1 MTPTNISR
9 AISED
14 AAAIARVQVHSWQA
28 AYEGILPA
36 DYLAALT
43 AEKREVM
50 WREFISRGAPE
61 LLVARDGESI
71 VGFIAFGLCRDE
83 NASADRAEVWAI
95 YVAPSHWSQG
105 VGSQLCGHARA
116 RLAEQGYQS
125 VSLWVLTD
133 NTRAIQFYVGVGFA
147 AEEKS
152 VKEAVV
158 GGKALTE
165 IRYVAQLS
173 D

>member
-14 AAAIARVQVHSWQA
+14 AAAIARVQVRSWQA
-28 AYEGILPA
+28 AYEGIVPA

-43 AEKREVM
+43 SEKREAV
-50 WREFISRGAPE
+50 WREFIPRGEPE

-83 NASADRAEVWAI
+83 NAAADRAEVWAI
-95 YVAPSHWSQG
+95 YVAPSHWAQG
-105 VGSQLCGHARA
+105 VGSQLYSRARA
-116 RLAEQGYQS
+116 RLIDQGYQS
-125 VSLWVLTD
+125 VGIWVLTE
-133 NTRAIQFYVGVGFA
+133 NTRAIQFYARVGFTA
-147 AEEKS
+147 DDDSA
-152 VKEAVV
+152 KEVV
-158 GGKALTE
+158 IGGKPLKE
-165 IRYVAQLS
+165 IRYVAQLN